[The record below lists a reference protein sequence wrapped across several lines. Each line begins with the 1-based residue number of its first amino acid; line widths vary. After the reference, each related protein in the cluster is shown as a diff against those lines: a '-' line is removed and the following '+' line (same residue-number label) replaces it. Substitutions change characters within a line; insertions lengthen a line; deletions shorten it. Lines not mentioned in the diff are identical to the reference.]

1 MIRRIGPLFVVA
13 LVFSLAYLGCSE
25 ESVVPID
32 NEQSN
37 TSGLVEGDIDASSTS
52 FEITTETAGDSDRPV
67 TGPFII
73 RGKNIHYVDSLS
85 ALSVDITVEHQ
96 CRCSF
101 PEPIGMTFVKLLP
114 PGVTVQNPDNDEHG
128 AGAAIVFEFAN
139 DDGQW
144 TTGEE
149 SFPKTVLFGVDP
161 GVSIGFVARIDVG
174 MDPDLGSIGGVVWN
188 DRNEDGE
195 MDRDESGIGGVVIN
209 MYRTDGPEN
218 SMQPEILW
226 RTVTDRE
233 GSYRFDRLDAGH
245 YEVKK
250 IPRDDLRPTTPTLI
264 QVILV
269 EQDGTVSD
277 FLMANFGC
285 VPVSTPRPIIEVG
298 DFVDVWGEYSVR
310 PDSRVVAR
318 AIQLIKCNNIRP
330 DASAI
335 NTALATDDPGDIS
348 VCDLPLGALRGL
360 VNKIDRDARLLWVLG
375 TPIKFE
381 SSDPDTVP
389 DDPNIK
395 PHLPGQGEPPPG
407 KEVGFDD
414 VEVGDQVTVFAM
426 NIPDHRTLDGVKIY
440 LSDIETFAPDNQVH
454 GKVDEVLMTAD
465 RVVGAFVAMRT
476 TIVVTDQTHI
486 KVID

>member
-1 MIRRIGPLFVVA
+1 
-13 LVFSLAYLGCSE
+13 
-25 ESVVPID
+25 
-32 NEQSN
+32 
-37 TSGLVEGDIDASSTS
+37 
-52 FEITTETAGDSDRPV
+52 
-67 TGPFII
+67 
-73 RGKNIHYVDSLS
+73 
-85 ALSVDITVEHQ
+85 VDITVEHRCQ
-96 CRCSF
+96 CSF

-128 AGAAIVFEFAN
+128 AGAAIVFEFEN
-139 DDGQW
+139 DDAQW

-149 SFPKTVLFGVDP
+149 SLPRTVLFGVDP
-161 GVSIGFVARIDVG
+161 GVSIGFVARIDIG
-174 MDPDLGSIGGVVWN
+174 MDPDLGSVGGIVWN
-188 DRNEDGE
+188 DLNEDGQL
-195 MDRDESGIGGVVIN
+195 DRGEPGIGGVVIN
-209 MYRTDGPEN
+209 MYRTDDPED
-218 SMQPEILW
+218 SMRPEILW

-250 IPRDDLRPTTPTLI
+250 MPRDDLRPTTPTLI

-310 PDSRVVAR
+310 PESRVIAR
-318 AIQLIKCNNIRP
+318 TIQLIKCGDIRP
-330 DASAI
+330 ETASI
-335 NTALATDDPGDIS
+335 NSALATNDPGDIS
-348 VCDLPLGALRGL
+348 VCELPLGALRGR
-360 VNKIDRDARLLWVLG
+360 VTKIDRDARLLWVMG

-389 DDPNIK
+389 DDPNIT

-414 VEVGDQVTVFAM
+414 VKVGDQVTVFAM
-426 NIPDHRTLDGVKIY
+426 NLPDHRTLDGVKIY

-476 TIVVTDQTHI
+476 TIVITEHTNI
-486 KVID
+486 KVIE